1 MGFPLFRFTL
11 NNAMAGSLV
20 ISEPGGWD
28 EAVLKL
34 ERNQEFHSLVEFYD
48 QPLTFY
54 GQSSEGNGGLDYIR
68 EIERSQGP
76 DAQITILIE
85 ISQDE
90 GDTYETVFDGLID
103 IPSAK
108 EVDFYKAEYGII
120 RNDFWQKFINRI
132 KTPVNLG
139 GSTDLDG
146 NSITSL
152 AASTLTLTSQ
162 EIRQSFERRQD
173 ENFADNIS
181 SVSFGT
187 TNYLIWGNVNPVLDE
202 ITQRIE
208 YGTQVSSELPTT
220 SEKYLF
226 KFDYAGDYVIDL
238 NIKYYIGFGAS
249 RTYDLKWYY
258 AYKVGGVMT
267 GPTQIGSTISGTAV
281 DVTWSVGSPHTLST
295 TLNFSEGGA
304 ELYIYGT
311 LVLSSASSGGSYFP
325 DFDNDPGAPF
335 DPVYTT
341 LTIDADTTYPNSTA
355 QAYQVLNSAKSIVS
369 KLTGSY
375 PGVTSDYL
383 LSSSG
388 CGHNYAV
395 TKGLYVRGYTTTDK
409 PFYMSFDDW
418 WKGFNPILNLGLG
431 YVNGSDTIEIEPKE
445 EFYDQVPVLNLD
457 YVNLIERSWDTKLIF
472 KTVEVGYEKWSAE
485 SGSGIDDP
493 QTKHV
498 YNTRFKTVGED
509 FRALSRFY
517 AASLGI
523 EQTRR
528 NRVEQNKD
536 WRLDEDFMVIAVQRA
551 DNSFP
556 ELGNGPYSGG
566 ITNLLNFG
574 TRYNVRITPARNL
587 IRWRNFLSGCLKW
600 YYDEESGTGT
610 RLGFQFSSG
619 EGNVKTSSTLAG
631 TDCEY
636 SDYAFDMPDLGLYG
650 LHSVAENANITPT
663 ENYLF
668 VPIIYEFEYP
678 LTWSEYK
685 AMQAYRKKAIG
696 VSRTNSG
703 HVPCFIMKLE
713 YEITKGKGKFTVL
726 LGQSEPI

>member
-11 NNAMAGSLV
+11 NNSIAGSLQ

-54 GQSSEGNGGLDYIR
+54 GQSSNGNGGLDYIR

-90 GDTYETVFDGLID
+90 GVTYETVFDGLID
-103 IPSAK
+103 ITSCK

-146 NSITSL
+146 NSITGVS
-152 AASTLTLTSQ
+152 STTLTLTSQ
-162 EIRQSFERRQD
+162 YIRRNYERLNPYVDGNGVVPSFAEL
-173 ENFADNIS
+173 AS
-181 SVSFGT
+181 AT
-187 TNYLIWGNVNPVLDE
+187 TTTYLMLDTTLTALDE
-202 ITQRIE
+202 ITDRFE
-208 YGTQVSSELPTT
+208 YGSQISSENPITAK
-220 SEKYLF
+220 KYLF
-226 KFDYAGDYVIDL
+226 KVTEAGSYSLDISFAGEL
-238 NIKYYIGFGAS
+238 LFSAS
-249 RTYDLKWYY
+249 RTYDLKFYY
-258 AYKVGGVMT
+258 AYIENGLQT
-267 GPTQIGSTISGTAV
+267 GPTQFGTTEAGSATTFEYLNK
-281 DVTWSVGSPHTLST
+281 DLST
-295 TLNFSEGGA
+295 TLSLDAGTEI
-304 ELYIYGT
+304 YIYG
-311 LVLSSASSGGSYFP
+311 VL
-325 DFDNDPGAPF
+325 
-335 DPVYTT
+335 
-341 LTIDADTTYPNSTA
+341 
-355 QAYQVLNSAKSIVS
+355 VLNSSADVDWWPDHHNSFTGDIIYSTIAIEADTYIEATTASGYQILNAAKSIVS
-369 KLTGSY
+369 KITGNY

-388 CGHNYAV
+388 CGHNYVV
-395 TKGLYVRGYTTTDK
+395 TKGLYVRGYNTTDK

-418 WKGFNPILNLGLG
+418 WRGFNPILNLGLG

-457 YVNLIERSWDTKLIF
+457 YVNNIERSWDTKLIF

-485 SGSGIDDP
+485 SGSGIDDA
-493 QTKHV
+493 QTKKV
-498 YNTRFKTVGED
+498 YSTRFKTVGED
-509 FRALSRFY
+509 IRILSKFY

-528 NRVEQNKD
+528 NRVEQGKD
-536 WRLDEDFMVIAVQRA
+536 WRLDEDFIVITVKKS
-551 DNSFP
+551 DNSLP
-556 ELGNGPYSGG
+556 ELSGAFSAASG
-566 ITNLLNFG
+566 VFNSA
-574 TRYNVRITPARNL
+574 TRYNFRITPGRNL
-587 IRWRNFLSGCLKW
+587 VRWRNFLSGCLKW
-600 YYDEESGTGT
+600 YYEEDQVTG
-610 RLGFQFSSG
+610 RRKGFEFASA
-619 EGNVKTSSTLAG
+619 EGNYKNVTSTLLSS
-631 TDCEY
+631 DCEY
-636 SDYAFDMPDLGLYG
+636 EDYAWDAPEIGLYG
-650 LHSVAENANITPT
+650 LHSVTEDGGITPS

-678 LTWSEYK
+678 LTWEEYK
-685 AMQAYRKKAIG
+685 AIQAYRKKAIG

-703 HVPCFIMKLE
+703 HVPCFIMNLE
-713 YEITKGKGKFTVL
+713 YQVTKGKAKFTVL